1 MTQTTTPTMPT
12 LPLAPLTQLGKNRR
26 RNGQTTPLRAEG
38 GQFLALLVPS
48 DEGERQAQAMEN
60 WLQACASDE
69 PFALELVG
77 TRREQGF
84 LLRAS
89 SQAQLTLL
97 CKQLEAQYPQA
108 EIQRVTP
115 HADPLIVR
123 TGEHAVVGEFFLAQP
138 SWLPLKTF
146 TGKAL
151 VPLRINNPSLMLPL
165 QIGRGYPLFA
175 SPC

>member
-1 MTQTTTPTMPT
+1 MTLTLSQTTTPTTPT
-12 LPLAPLTQLGKNRR
+12 IPLPASTQAREEPGKVRTGTTLASAAAYHAAPQ
-26 RNGQTTPLRAEG
+26 G
-38 GQFLALLVPS
+38 GQFLARLMPS

-89 SQAQLTLL
+89 SAAQLTLL

-108 EIQRVTP
+108 EIQRFAPWLTP
-115 HADPLIVR
+115 
-123 TGEHAVVGEFFLAQP
+123 
-138 SWLPLKTF
+138 
-146 TGKAL
+146 
-151 VPLRINNPSLMLPL
+151 
-165 QIGRGYPLFA
+165 
-175 SPC
+175 

>member
-26 RNGQTTPLRAEG
+26 RNGQTTHLRAEG

-69 PFALELVG
+69 PFAFELVG

-97 CKQLEAQYPQA
+97 CKQLEAQYPQ
-108 EIQRVTP
+108 P
-115 HADPLIVR
+115 
-123 TGEHAVVGEFFLAQP
+123 EFQGTASQ
-138 SWLPLKTF
+138 S
-146 TGKAL
+146 
-151 VPLRINNPSLMLPL
+151 
-165 QIGRGYPLFA
+165 YP
-175 SPC
+175 PT